1 MIKYYALLIL
11 GIIRRSYFS
20 KLNGFVS
27 EWFADQHG
35 DAHSRCSSFPS
46 HSTNQRIHRQN
57 QTKNFTF
64 DKFLW
69 SPASANSESHLHMA
83 ITHNPVTHPHPQ
95 MRKSNLCSAIQL
107 WNVRHHAMV
116 LPSSSTR
123 KDFPSGRPPLLRP
136 PPGSASCSKVSL
148 SSLR

>member
-1 MIKYYALLIL
+1 
-11 GIIRRSYFS
+11 
-20 KLNGFVS
+20 
-27 EWFADQHG
+27 
-35 DAHSRCSSFPS
+35 
-46 HSTNQRIHRQN
+46 
-57 QTKNFTF
+57 
-64 DKFLW
+64 
-69 SPASANSESHLHMA
+69 MA

-136 PPGSASCSKVSL
+136 PPGSASCSKEKSSSERPDMVELDLEAAVQVPKKENACMEPCCTQDFRRWPESVSRPAD
-148 SSLR
+148 SEMCK